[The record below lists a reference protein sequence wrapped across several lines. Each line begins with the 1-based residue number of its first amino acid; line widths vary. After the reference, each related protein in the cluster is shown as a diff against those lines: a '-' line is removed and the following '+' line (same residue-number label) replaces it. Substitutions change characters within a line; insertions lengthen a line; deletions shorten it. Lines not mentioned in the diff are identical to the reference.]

1 MMKIILSALV
11 LIAVSGCTH
20 IRLGSD
26 DHVRPEKQP
35 VDINEYIYLE
45 TSTGIYN
52 SMKATQDQLSKKE
65 TAVAVKKLNAA
76 QGIEYN
82 ESTEEKIEKQAAK
95 FMAQGKW
102 KSAFDTL
109 IKYEPV
115 LTHNKNLTNQ
125 IIYASLKME
134 YYDYAIDQLQLALN
148 QNDKMRALNETRQD
162 KEIIL
167 AHVYYLSQK
176 YDQATVLYTKL
187 LTQDNFKDASKY
199 LFLVGYKLR
208 DLDAM
213 KNYLA
218 VMGDSHPDATEYS
231 LLTAKV
237 ELSKG
242 QVKEARERL
251 AAQFE
256 LYPEGQDVVF
266 EYVNV
271 LIESG
276 KYQEALSVLN
286 QSEAEIAETRQYH
299 FMKAYISHQLGDRK
313 SFHRE
318 LASTQVEGRYDKL
331 LTNLFLQK
339 HNYTDVYATI
349 FQQGELDAY
358 KFTYLIKED
367 AEKFTYKYINKPQF
381 KDAILVREEFRSV
394 TEPIRLPSSLE
405 FKPSK

>member
-1 MMKIILSALV
+1 MMRIILSSLMMMLAL
-11 LIAVSGCTH
+11 SCTH
-20 IRLGSD
+20 FRAGGAYQALN
-26 DHVRPEKQP
+26 EKEP
-35 VDINEYIYLE
+35 VDINDYVYLE
-45 TSTGIYN
+45 TSTGVYN
-52 SMKATQDQLSKKE
+52 GMKATQEQLSKKASAD
-65 TAVAVKKLNAA
+65 AVAKLNTIH
-76 QGIEYN
+76 GIEYH
-82 ESTEEKIEKQAAK
+82 ESSEEIIEKQASAY
-95 FMAQGKW
+95 MAQGKW

-148 QNDKMRALNETRQD
+148 QNDEMRALNETRQD

-176 YDQATVLYTKL
+176 YDLASELYTKL
-187 LTQDNFKDASKY
+187 LAQDNYKDAAKY
-199 LFLVGYKLR
+199 LFLVGYKLK
-208 DLDAM
+208 DIDSMTSSLD
-213 KNYLA
+213 
-218 VMGDSHPDATEYS
+218 VIGDDHPDFVQYS
-231 LLTAKV
+231 ILTALV
-237 ELSKG
+237 EKSKG
-242 QVKEARERL
+242 RISKARERL
-251 AAQFE
+251 AQQFE
-256 LYPEGQDVVF
+256 LNPENQELAF

-271 LIESG
+271 LIAAE
-276 KYQEALSVLN
+276 KYKEALAVLE
-286 QSEAEIAETRQYH
+286 QDQAGVSKTRQYH
-299 FMKAYISHQLGDRK
+299 FMKAYISHQQGDK
-313 SFHRE
+313 KTFHRE

-339 HNYTDVYATI
+339 QNYTDVYATI

-358 KFTYLIKED
+358 KFTQLVKED

-405 FKPSK
+405 FNPPK

>member
-1 MMKIILSALV
+1 MMKMILAAFV
-11 LIAVSGCTH
+11 LITVSGCTH

-26 DHVRPEKQP
+26 DHDRPEKQP

-65 TAVAVKKLNAA
+65 TAAAVTKLNAA
-76 QGIEYN
+76 QGVEYN
-82 ESTEEKIEKQAAK
+82 ESAEEKIEKQAAA

-148 QNDKMRALNETRQD
+148 QNDEMRALNETRQD

-187 LTQDNFKDASKY
+187 LTQDNYKDAAKY
-199 LFLVGYKLR
+199 LFLVGYKLK
-208 DLDAM
+208 DLDSM

-218 VMGDSHPDATEYS
+218 VMGDSHPDSADYS
-231 LLTAKV
+231 ILTAKV

-251 AAQFE
+251 AE
-256 LYPEGQDVVF
+256 LFQLHPESQDVVF

-276 KYQEALSVLN
+276 KYKEALLVLSQN
-286 QSEAEIAETRQYH
+286 EAEVAETRQYH

-313 SFHRE
+313 AFHRE

-349 FQQGELDAY
+349 FQEGELDAY
-358 KFTYLIKED
+358 KFTHLIKED

>member
-1 MMKIILSALV
+1 MMKMILSALI
-11 LIAVSGCTH
+11 LIAASGCTH
-20 IRLGSD
+20 IRLVSD
-26 DHVRPEKQP
+26 EHVRPEKQP

-65 TAVAVKKLNAA
+65 TAAAVKKLNAA

-82 ESTEEKIEKQAAK
+82 ESAEEIIEKQASA

-102 KSAFDTL
+102 KLAFDTL

-148 QNDKMRALNETRQD
+148 QNDEMRALNETRQD

-187 LTQDNFKDASKY
+187 LTQDNYKDAAKY
-199 LFLVGYKLR
+199 LFLVGYKLK
-208 DLDAM
+208 DLDTM

-218 VMGDSHPDATEYS
+218 VMGDSHPDAMGYNV
-231 LLTAKV
+231 LTAKI

-242 QVKEARERL
+242 QIKEARERL
-251 AAQFE
+251 AEQFQQH
-256 LYPEGQDVVF
+256 PDSQDVVF

-276 KYQEALSVLN
+276 KYKDAMEVLN
-286 QSEAEIAETRQYH
+286 HGEAEIAETRQYH

-349 FQQGELDAY
+349 FQEGELDAY
-358 KFTYLIKED
+358 KFTHLIKED
-367 AEKFTYKYINKPQF
+367 AEKFTYKYINKPHF

-405 FKPSK
+405 FNPSK

>member
-1 MMKIILSALV
+1 MMKIILAAAL
-11 LIAVSGCTH
+11 LISFSGCTH
-20 IRLGSD
+20 FIVGSD
-26 DHVRPEKQP
+26 NHARPEKQP

-65 TAVAVKKLNAA
+65 TAAAVTKLNAA

-82 ESTEEKIEKQAAK
+82 ESTEEKIEKQASA

-148 QNDKMRALNETRQD
+148 QNDEMRALNETRQD

-176 YDQATVLYTKL
+176 YDKATVLYTKL
-187 LTQDNFKDASKY
+187 LTQDSYKDAAKY
-199 LFLVGYKLR
+199 LFLVGYRLK
-208 DLDAM
+208 DLESM

-218 VMGDSHPDATEYS
+218 AMGDSHPDALEYNI
-231 LLTAKV
+231 LTAKV

-251 AAQFE
+251 EAQFQQHSD
-256 LYPEGQDVVF
+256 GQDVVF

-276 KYQEALSVLN
+276 KYQEALDVLSR
-286 QSEAEIAETRQYH
+286 SEARVAESRQYH
-299 FMKAYISHQLGDRK
+299 FMKAYISHQLGDKK

-339 HNYTDVYATI
+339 HNYTEVYATI
-349 FQQGELDAY
+349 FQEAELDAY
-358 KFTYLIKED
+358 KFTHLIKED

-405 FKPSK
+405 FSPSK